1 MSRDPRPR
9 RRGFLILAGA
19 GIALIPLLAAAPAQ
33 ALILPLPSLPLVSAL
48 PTVRPLSTIALLPT
62 ISPLP
67 TIGPLPSPLPTI
79 GPLPSPLPSV
89 SPTLLP
95 TALPTFDPRPT
106 APPTPGPSD
115 SPTGP
120 SDPRTGVLEPR
131 AASTPASPPAPL
143 GGAGSTFD
151 SSGSTSAGGSSDLG
165 TLGAIVVPA
174 LIVGVPSLLVLWIVL
189 AQLFGAAF
197 WIPVV
202 RRMLGPL
209 GLRSRRPHD

>member
-67 TIGPLPSPLPTI
+67 TIGPLPSP
-79 GPLPSPLPSV
+79 
-89 SPTLLP
+89 LP